1 VFVELKQRTRRWLL
15 FGGIAVCLLLL
26 LILSAFE
33 FSPRG
38 RFARFVHA
46 PIASSVSDVE
56 AEGHD
61 WFGLLPEPVVRL
73 RFSAAPKDLLRVLSD
88 RRATPLKGD
97 AIGAAATGQAWWPT
111 QGELARMQG
120 YALKG
125 KYPEFLWIDATGTN
139 AYYLLF
145 GI

>member
-1 VFVELKQRTRRWLL
+1 
-15 FGGIAVCLLLL
+15 LLLL
-26 LILSAFE
+26 LIFSAAE

-38 RFARFVHA
+38 RFARFVHS
-46 PIASSVSDVE
+46 PIANSVSDIE

-61 WFGLLPEPVVRL
+61 WFGLLPEPVMRL
-73 RFSAAPKDLLRVLSD
+73 RFSAAPEDLREVLSS
-88 RRATPLKGD
+88 RGAQPLKSD

-111 QGELARMQG
+111 SGELALMHG
-120 YALKG
+120 YSLKG
-125 KYPEFLWIDATGTN
+125 KDPEFLWIDATGTN